1 MTNGKTTPAYPS
13 VVAPG
18 DPKTKALLQSP
29 NLIFV
34 LTSYALDPNR
44 ALLTRLLIDLDQTF
58 MLLPI
63 ERFTKRPIR
72 IARTDL
78 ILIDSVHL
86 DQAGQAGRVP
96 KLLFDYRDARAV
108 VNDRG
113 NQAPST
119 NPERFVSHQQLR
131 QQLSLLASVN
141 IAPSAHIK
149 PLHQNQ
155 KSSAEIDPLGYHEVN
170 HQIPD
175 LALTTKNLEPLF
187 DQKLA
192 IERARGQRTLAMN
205 LYDLLKV
212 SLGEDLAVLAAALSD
227 NDLSQAQ
234 RVLHKLS
241 GALALTGARQLEL
254 AVELAKQTLKTGE
267 DLTTVRSVMLAGEQ
281 LLALMTHASWDVTS
295 K

>member
-1 MTNGKTTPAYPS
+1 MTNGKTTPAYRS

-86 DQAGQAGRVP
+86 GQAGQASRVP

-113 NQAPST
+113 DQAPST

-155 KSSAEIDPLGYHEVN
+155 KSSAEIDPLGCHEVN
-170 HQIPD
+170 HQISD